1 MKTFEQSFNIGGDK
15 IIIEADKTV
24 GYVCINKSDLFDQY
38 SKINKQQHFGSTS
51 ISEEWY
57 IKSILNY
64 IQEAKA
70 GLPNELTNI
79 I

>member
-1 MKTFEQSFNIGGDK
+1 M
-15 IIIEADKTV
+15 
-24 GYVCINKSDLFDQY
+24 CINKSDLFEQY
-38 SKINKQQHFGSTS
+38 SKINEQQHFGSTS

>member
-1 MKTFEQSFNIGGDK
+1 M
-15 IIIEADKTV
+15 
-24 GYVCINKSDLFDQY
+24 CINKSDLFEQY